1 MSCNLQ
7 AFFLPGV
14 AGKLFA
20 VYIPPNRDRDA
31 GENVL
36 VVPPFAEEMTRV
48 RRMVNLQARRLSSI
62 GVGTLIVDLYG
73 TGDSEGEFRD
83 ARWDVWR
90 SDVGTAFD
98 WLGLNCGGKVSLL
111 GIRLGALLALDFAQQ
126 ANVTDVDKTVLWKP
140 VVSGKENLRE
150 FLLIR
155 VLAGMMQKAMS
166 RVTLESLRTALQ
178 NGELVEAAGYELTS
192 TLADEIGRLELG
204 PLAIA
209 RSSPI
214 HWVELT
220 ATPDDARSVLVEEV
234 INDWN
239 EHDILTSLYPVSGF
253 PFWAEWDVRVVS
265 ELLDVTTRIFGD
277 T

>member
-1 MSCNLQ
+1 M
-7 AFFLPGV
+7 PGRSLS
-14 AGKLFA
+14 G
-20 VYIPPNRDRDA
+20 
-31 GENVL
+31 GS
-36 VVPPFAEEMTRV
+36 
-48 RRMVNLQARRLSSI
+48 RRERCR
-62 GVGTLIVDLYG
+62 
-73 TGDSEGEFRD
+73 SEASGPRFR
-83 ARWDVWR
+83 
-90 SDVGTAFD
+90 T
-98 WLGLNCGGKVSLL
+98 
-111 GIRLGALLALDFAQQ
+111 
-126 ANVTDVDKTVLWKP
+126 
-140 VVSGKENLRE
+140 
-150 FLLIR
+150 
-155 VLAGMMQKAMS
+155 
-166 RVTLESLRTALQ
+166 
-178 NGELVEAAGYELTS
+178 GELVEAAGYELTS

-209 RSSPI
+209 KSSPI